1 MKTLFIVVE
10 SLDINKSSGAKAN
23 FALIKNLVSL
33 GYKMRVIH
41 YSRKDIEI
49 GGVKLVKIE
58 EKKFSLL
65 YFFSRFQR
73 IVSRWLKIDFSVF
86 LENLFGHSFTFFND
100 CKSIK
105 GAITKNYND
114 EDLKLEIRL
123 LYTVYIRYFIWENNW
138 KTFFSQKHQLKDVEN
153 WTLLMNEEFLRW

>member
-73 IVSRWLKIDFSVF
+73 IVSRWLKIDFSC
-86 LENLFGHSFTFFND
+86 GD
-100 CKSIK
+100 
-105 GAITKNYND
+105 TKNNGSIVFYCF
-114 EDLKLEIRL
+114 
-123 LYTVYIRYFIWENNW
+123 RYC
-138 KTFFSQKHQLKDVEN
+138 
-153 WTLLMNEEFLRW
+153 